1 MLSKDKFMLS
11 VGFFIL
17 SYFVLTTK
25 EEKEKAVLETLEKFV
40 STQNGGG
47 LKNIY
52 DEDLEPCGDYTMGSG
67 SWDQSGKCS
76 ELTGGVHQICYKN
89 IDNPNL
95 KFSLNTGQGDWSSS
109 RNRNSNHCL
118 CLGAWSLYVAK
129 NKRDKIEYGDKIQL
143 ENNIKCSAIPKNSL
157 SKDYVGKFAGWDKWN
172 GLELGNQTKDGVEE
186 LFTQCK
192 KQAVSDNQLNSL
204 KNNYCNF
211 AKNIES
217 LKKSQIYKDN
227 CDSI

>member
-1 MLSKDKFMLS
+1 ML
-11 VGFFIL
+11 
-17 SYFVLTTK
+17 
-25 EEKEKAVLETLEKFV
+25 
-40 STQNGGG
+40 
-47 LKNIY
+47 NIY
-52 DEDLEPCGDYTMGSG
+52 NKRLESCGLQNMSNG
-67 SWDQSGKCS
+67 SWDNEKRCS
-76 ELTGGVHQICYKN
+76 ETEGGVHQICINN
-89 IDNPNL
+89 ISHNTPN
-95 KFSLNTGQGDWSSS
+95 FSLNTGQGDWSSS
-109 RNRNSNHCL
+109 RNRDSNHCL

-129 NKRDKIEYGDKIQL
+129 NKRNKIKYGDKIQL

-157 SKDYVGKFAGWDKWN
+157 SEDYVGKFAGWDKWN

-217 LKKSQIYKDN
+217 LKNSQIYKDN